1 MTEPTREAP
10 VTKVAAE
17 GASPLIPPLQQGSES
32 SLPARKAS
40 IDDFLKRNEE
50 VLAKDREEF
59 QSYLVAKHEQATRK
73 AKQEAARPQTRT
85 KTKMSRRTML
95 NVAVGTA
102 ATAEVAVLGYSAMG
116 GGSSS
121 DNGIFQAAGTGAQQ
135 SPITREVVD
144 SRADIRGRSLGN
156 WVALL
161 PTKMG
166 GGTYAIDLNSNRV
179 LGSIWYWNY
188 WRSQGNSLISIS
200 MARQSWWRT
209 ISTYVRRCVR
219 WSRITSGAAD

>member
-73 AKQEAARPQTRT
+73 AKQEAARPQTR
-85 KTKMSRRTML
+85 
-95 NVAVGTA
+95 NAVRSGGATRPWAVTA
-102 ATAEVAVLGYSAMG
+102 KLDGAWPEARKVSMQIQEGIKCSSASPCDPSQEAESSCGETAHL
-116 GGSSS
+116 
-121 DNGIFQAAGTGAQQ
+121 DQTQAAIERMDETGACEMKEA
-135 SPITREVVD
+135 SMTAN
-144 SRADIRGRSLGN
+144 SR
-156 WVALL
+156 
-161 PTKMG
+161 T
-166 GGTYAIDLNSNRV
+166 
-179 LGSIWYWNY
+179 
-188 WRSQGNSLISIS
+188 
-200 MARQSWWRT
+200 
-209 ISTYVRRCVR
+209 
-219 WSRITSGAAD
+219 